1 MAGTVRRISVFGLP
15 STPQL
20 KVFATCQDTCQDS
33 AAAKSAKT
41 YPDCNEE
48 TNCPSSVLKFWPGCS
63 CDAFHEVGCGTCVF
77 SMPWPLNLPKISE
90 WSVFV
95 SCTWTQYACDVI
107 WDIVR
112 HNFVTACHRLWAKAR
127 KTYRSPGPPAG
138 KEWWKHPTLSTLGLQ
153 PPRISSIIQHSSQ
166 VVAKTMDNMDIWINM
181 WFQKSPFVM
190 FHIVPPFG
198 CGPWDVHGSWV
209 CPVKS
214 LKTHAYAVWISLT
227 SISTFVSQCFLII
240 IYNCIKSV
248 SYFYIYIFM
257 ELRNVM
263 GTRNFRANQ
272 LLKLKIK

>member
-1 MAGTVRRISVFGLP
+1 M
-15 STPQL
+15 
-20 KVFATCQDTCQDS
+20 
-33 AAAKSAKT
+33 
-41 YPDCNEE
+41 
-48 TNCPSSVLKFWPGCS
+48 
-63 CDAFHEVGCGTCVF
+63 
-77 SMPWPLNLPKISE
+77 
-90 WSVFV
+90 FV

-166 VVAKTMDNMDIWINM
+166 VVAKNMDNMDIWINM
-181 WFQKSPFVM
+181 WC
-190 FHIVPPFG
+190 HVPPFG

-240 IYNCIKSV
+240 IYSCIKSV
-248 SYFYIYIFM
+248 SYLYIYIFM

-263 GTRNFRANQ
+263 GTRNSEQIGCWSWKSNNWFLYALSCGGESEAVRQLADEPYAFLRDTHALQRKHGFPLLEESFSPHNSLLFHGTLFHALNLFPALLEPADFRVFGHHAEV
-272 LLKLKIK
+272 KW